1 MCIICEYD
9 ALPNI
14 GHACGHNLIS
24 EAGLAAGLGI
34 KAFIETKGIGMV
46 TIMGTPAE
54 EGGGGKVL
62 MIERGG
68 FTGIDIALMAHP
80 APCEIIMP
88 NHLACAQM
96 NIVFTGKAAHA
107 AAFPWEGVN
116 ALDAGVLAY
125 TNISA
130 LRQQMKPS
138 WRVHGIFTDG
148 GVKPNIIPESTSL
161 HYYIRAPTME
171 ELHVLKE
178 KVIACFKGAAQ
189 STGCTVEVTDTGKL
203 YQNVAGN
210 SVLGRLYERNYS
222 TLGVTD
228 YEFKGDLTSSTD
240 FGNVSQ
246 IIPGIHPRY
255 KVGNGV
261 ATHSPPFAQVANTT
275 ESHDKTIVVGK
286 AMCLTSI
293 DVLIGGAELLDS
305 IWSEFKDTIKK

>member
-80 APCEIIMP
+80 CPFESVVCVA
-88 NHLACAQM
+88 NARVVLKV
-96 NIVFTGKAAHA
+96 VFTGKAAHA

-161 HYYIRAPTME
+161 QYYIRAPTME

-189 STGCTVEVTDTGKL
+189 STGCTVDISIPAPTYENILSNRPIAQL
-203 YQNVAGN
+203 YSQHLE
-210 SVLGRLYERNYS
+210 SQ
-222 TLGVTD
+222 GVTD
-228 YEFKGDLTSSTD
+228 YQFKRDLNWSTD
-240 FGNVSQ
+240 MGNVSH
-246 IIPGIHPRY
+246 IIPSLHPTYRIGD
-255 KVGNGV
+255 VFNH
-261 ATHSPPFAQVANTT
+261 THEFTHASNTD
-275 ESHDKTIVVGK
+275 HAHNKTITIGK
-286 AMCLTSI
+286 VMALTCI
-293 DVLIGGAELLDS
+293 DIIKGGVIMMEEINKD
-305 IWSEFKDTIKK
+305 FKNDKQ